1 MTYKNKLI
9 FSFFLII
16 FTAIG
21 AGGFGWNWFLM
32 FNECNQ
38 ARHEINRL
46 MDNQDNL
53 LLTYGLFA
61 EHSLTE
67 DKKLGFQKLIDMR
80 EPLLR
85 ANVEH
90 FKEHCHSKSNQ
101 RELIGFLKGYDI
113 YILSKKNL
121 LKENEYQNTKWI
133 REHYPYED

>member
-1 MTYKNKLI
+1 MTYKNKLTLGI
-9 FSFFLII
+9 FLLLFI
-16 FTAIG
+16 AIG
-21 AGGFGWNWFLM
+21 AGGFGWNWFLGYDL
-32 FNECNQ
+32 CNKTSY
-38 ARHEINRL
+38 EIRRV

-85 ANVEH
+85 ANIEH
-90 FKEHCHSKSNQ
+90 FKDKCHSKL
-101 RELIGFLKGYDI
+101 RTKELIGFLKGYDI
-113 YILSKKNL
+113 YILTKKNL

>member
-1 MTYKNKLI
+1 MTDKNKLI
-9 FSFFLII
+9 IGSFLIL
-16 FTAIG
+16 FTIIG
-21 AGGFGWNWFLM
+21 SAGFGWDHFLKS
-32 FNECNQ
+32 NACDQ
-38 ARHEINRL
+38 TRSEINRL

-85 ANVEH
+85 VNIEH
-90 FKEHCHSKSNQ
+90 FKEKCRSKQ
-101 RELIGFLKGYDI
+101 RKQELIGFLKGYDI
-113 YILSKKNL
+113 YILTKKNL

-133 REHYPYED
+133 REHYPE

>member
-1 MTYKNKLI
+1 
-9 FSFFLII
+9 
-16 FTAIG
+16 
-21 AGGFGWNWFLM
+21 
-32 FNECNQ
+32 
-38 ARHEINRL
+38 

-67 DKKLGFQKLIDMR
+67 DKKIGFQKLIDMR

-85 ANVEH
+85 VNIEH
-90 FKEHCHSKSNQ
+90 FKEKCQSNSNK

-113 YILSKKNL
+113 YILTKKNL

>member
-1 MTYKNKLI
+1 MTYQKKLTLGV
-9 FSFFLII
+9 FLLI

-32 FNECNQ
+32 FNDCNQ
-38 ARHEINRL
+38 TKHEINRL

-85 ANVEH
+85 VNIEH
-90 FKEHCHSKSNQ
+90 FKETCRSNMRTQ
-101 RELIGFLKGYDI
+101 ELIGFLKGYDI
-113 YILSKKNL
+113 YILTKKNL
-121 LKENEYQNTKWI
+121 LKDNEYHNNKWI